1 MNKTYPTSGVGLTD
15 LGISTIAHQFFAHPS
30 CVALGHVVDAELL
43 SRLDITD
50 RKEHDTWNK
59 ARFTVEIHLSNN

>member
-43 SRLDITD
+43 SRLEKLI
-50 RKEHDTWNK
+50 N
-59 ARFTVEIHLSNN
+59 